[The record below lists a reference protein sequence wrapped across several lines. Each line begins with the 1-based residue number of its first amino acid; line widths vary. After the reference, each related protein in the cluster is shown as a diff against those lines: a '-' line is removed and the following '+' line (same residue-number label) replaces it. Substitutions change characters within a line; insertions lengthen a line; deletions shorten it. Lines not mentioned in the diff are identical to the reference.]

1 MTYNMA
7 IENCWEINLNYLWRR
22 IFAVWLR
29 LEELQIL
36 LFPYF
41 YSLPSFRL
49 WTENSCVLCSGITAE
64 INVGG
69 AKIKTCTFLCLLF
82 LPFLWLFLS
91 PWKVMAPGVV
101 KCCLHTKTIPF
112 QWDLFLLCPDVT
124 QPSTKKVLEV
134 LEIHFYRINLV
145 QMRFFLFCF

>member
-22 IFAVWLR
+22 IFSVWLR

-49 WTENSCVLCSGITAE
+49 WTENSCVLCSGIALLKSMY
-64 INVGG
+64 VGLKSNLHTSLS
-69 AKIKTCTFLCLLF
+69 AFPSFSLSV
-82 LPFLWLFLS
+82 FLS
-91 PWKVMAPGVV
+91 LESNGSWGYKIFPAHQDNSLSVGF
-101 KCCLHTKTIPF
+101 IPAMPRH
-112 QWDLFLLCPDVT
+112 D
-124 QPSTKKVLEV
+124 STKNKV

-145 QMRFFLFCF
+145 QMRFFCFCF